1 MENFKIMRKIADI
14 KPIPYGFNVGTIY
27 FAEPSRM
34 EIQYSVDN
42 GLLESRGYQTH
53 FDELN
58 LEWEEGLSFELEES
72 RSLQELADRQRSYHA
87 KRIAHFVVHGWSD
100 PIILDANGKIKDG
113 SHRLKAAIFM
123 GKDEIDV
130 IISDGDSK

>member
-1 MENFKIMRKIADI
+1 MRKIADI

-27 FAEPSRM
+27 SAEPSRM
-34 EIQYSVDN
+34 EIQFAIDN
-42 GLLESRGYQTH
+42 GQLEDRGYQTH

-58 LEWEEGLSFELEES
+58 REWEGGLSFEPAEEF
-72 RSLQELADRQRSYHA
+72 RSLQEFADRQRSYHA

-100 PIILDANGKIKDG
+100 PIILDANGKIRDG

-130 IISDGDSK
+130 SILDND

>member
-1 MENFKIMRKIADI
+1 MMREIAKIQI
-14 KPIPYGFNVGTIY
+14 IPYGFNDGITY
-27 FAEPSRM
+27 LSEPSPM
-34 EIQYSVDN
+34 EIQYAVDN
-42 GLLESRGYQTH
+42 DLLESRGYQTH

-113 SHRLKAAIFM
+113 SHRLRAAIFI

-130 IISDGDSK
+130 SIPDND

>member
-1 MENFKIMRKIADI
+1 MMRKIAKI
-14 KPIPYGFNVGTIY
+14 QIIPYGFNDGITY
-27 FAEPSRM
+27 LAEPSPM
-34 EIQYSVDN
+34 EIQYAVDN
-42 GLLESRGYQTH
+42 DLLESRGYQTH

-58 LEWEEGLSFELEES
+58 LEWEEGL
-72 RSLQELADRQRSYHA
+72 RSLQELADRQKSYHA

-100 PIILDANGKIKDG
+100 PIILDANGKIRDG